1 MKDQFLVMLWHH
13 MGRHTIFSSIKH
25 AGHEEINKGVLLKCI
40 KLTYQLNDGITGSNE
55 DDAAGGG
62 DEAASVG
69 VAGRKWKRELIVNEF
84 Q

>member
-1 MKDQFLVMLWHH
+1 MTYRLNDEI
-13 MGRHTIFSSIKH
+13 TSSI
-25 AGHEEINKGVLLKCI
+25 
-40 KLTYQLNDGITGSNE
+40 E